1 MLLTVA
7 LILVVSILPGFA
19 LVRILDPSSDNFRK
33 ILLIPALGLL
43 LIFGLNGLLFTV
55 KAWSVNSVLLS
66 IIILNILSLMHIKS
80 IDDEK
85 LSQWRILES
94 AMNDNLNSL
103 SDKEIGDEVAAQ
115 KWFQVN
121 RVTWKS
127 IFAFTICISVL
138 FIPIIQ
144 HLPFGVDWIGFSVLS
159 SQLAQTESL
168 NLSGTNIGY
177 WTYPPAYP
185 ALSAFISSVLDIDTA
200 VAVFELGHY
209 SLFAIMLG

>member
-1 MLLTVA
+1 MSCLSPFFDRCSPISTA
-7 LILVVSILPGFA
+7 LPSPNIVKCPNWCPAYACAIEF
-19 LVRILDPSSDNFRK
+19 DPSGNKLPENKKSY
-33 ILLIPALGLL
+33 GL
-43 LIFGLNGLLFTV
+43 
-55 KAWSVNSVLLS
+55 S
-66 IIILNILSLMHIKS
+66 LNISS
-80 IDDEK
+80 NEK
-85 LSQWRILES
+85 T
-94 AMNDNLNSL
+94 L

-168 NLSGTNIGY
+168 NLTGNFLLKGQLIHGE
-177 WTYPPAYP
+177 
-185 ALSAFISSVLDIDTA
+185 V
-200 VAVFELGHY
+200 
-209 SLFAIMLG
+209 